1 MDILYL
7 LIPMSAVLVL
17 GILGVFAWAL
27 QGGQFDDLEQHGEQI
42 LDVDTDVL
50 DRHQTPQA
58 SDIEKSD
65 RRH

>member
-27 QGGQFDDLEQHGEQI
+27 HGGQFDDLEQHGEQI
-42 LDVDTDVL
+42 LDDGAPDAGN
-50 DRHQTPQA
+50 DGP
-58 SDIEKSD
+58 
-65 RRH
+65 

>member
-27 QGGQFDDLEQHGEQI
+27 FGGQFDDLEQHGEQI
-42 LDVDTDVL
+42 LDAAADSLDT
-50 DRHQTPQA
+50 HQGA
-58 SDIEKSD
+58 
-65 RRH
+65 